1 MINKLNLQQITPP
14 KMKKNTFAD
23 LTNESL
29 IKKRNLLK
37 GITIGFG
44 IFFIITLGILV
55 YLFATKGLKNTP
67 IVTLIPV
74 FSFPL
79 TMVPTLINLSL
90 LNKEIKSRNL

>member
-1 MINKLNLQQITPP
+1 
-14 KMKKNTFAD
+14 MKKNTFAE

-44 IFFIITLGILV
+44 IFFIITLGILI
-55 YLFATKGLKNTP
+55 YLFATKGLKNAT
-67 IVTLIPV
+67 IAILIPV
-74 FSFPL
+74 FSLPL
-79 TMVPTLINLSL
+79 TMLPTIINLSL